1 LGTEVT
7 LVKVILGGTLTSLLI
22 FGAERVPAQA
32 PVPTDEALINGGRQ
46 LFFAKCAACH
56 GPNGKA
62 QVGAMANAADLT
74 RPQDFVRGNGDND
87 LSNTI
92 QNGIGNSMPPFK
104 AELTDSDITKIIA
117 FIRRLQARAAAS
129 AAQ

>member
-1 LGTEVT
+1 LGSEVT
-7 LVKVILGGTLTSLLI
+7 PVKVILVGTLTSLLTL
-22 FGAERVPAQA
+22 GAERVPAQA
-32 PVPTDEALINGGRQ
+32 PVPDEALISGGRQ
-46 LFFAKCAACH
+46 VFLAKCAACH

-74 RPQDFVRGNGDND
+74 RPQDFVRGNSDND

-92 QNGIGNSMPPFK
+92 QNGLGNSMPPFK
-104 AELTDSDITKIIA
+104 AELADSDITKIIA
-117 FIRRLQARAAAS
+117 FIRRLQARAAAG

>member
-1 LGTEVT
+1 MSVL
-7 LVKVILGGTLTSLLI
+7 KVILVGALTSLLI
-22 FGAERVPAQA
+22 LGAERVRAQAPAQA
-32 PVPTDEALINGGRQ
+32 DEALITGGRQ

-56 GPNGKA
+56 GPDGKA

-74 RPQDFVRGNGDND
+74 RPQDFVRGNSDND

-104 AELTDSDITKIIA
+104 PELADSDITEIIA
-117 FIRRLQARAAAS
+117 FIRRLQARAAAG
-129 AAQ
+129 AAQR

>member
-1 LGTEVT
+1 VT
-7 LVKVILGGTLTSLLI
+7 ALKVILVGSLTSLLI
-22 FGAERVPAQA
+22 LGAERVSAQAPAQA
-32 PVPTDEALINGGRQ
+32 DEASITGGRQ

-74 RPQDFVRGNGDND
+74 RPQDFVRGNSDND

-104 AELTDSDITKIIA
+104 AELADSDITKIIA
-117 FIRRLQARAAAS
+117 FIRRLQARAAAG
-129 AAQ
+129 APQ